1 MRNASHPYSE
11 ESWNLHTQT
20 MDQRDLASSTASANQ
35 IKDTGQLAKVIGCD
49 MEKMLGVYPRTVE
62 D

>member
-1 MRNASHPYSE
+1 
-11 ESWNLHTQT
+11 

-62 D
+62 DW